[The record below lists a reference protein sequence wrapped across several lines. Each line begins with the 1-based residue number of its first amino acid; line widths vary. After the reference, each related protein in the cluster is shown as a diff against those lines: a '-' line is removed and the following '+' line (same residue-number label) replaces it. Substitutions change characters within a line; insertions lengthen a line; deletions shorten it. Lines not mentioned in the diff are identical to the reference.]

1 MLQDGEGVPGL
12 SLRRMF
18 VIVDCTWHGRTERGL
33 VVDVEE
39 LDPSENSFS
48 VHQRVRVAIDR
59 LHNTGCGACVRALAR
74 GRMCVCAC

>member
-1 MLQDGEGVPGL
+1 MLQDGEGVL
-12 SLRRMF
+12 VF
-18 VIVDCTWHGRTERGL
+18 AWHGRTERGL

-59 LHNTGCGACVRALAR
+59 LHNTGYTADNAITAMCQATLAR
-74 GRMCVCAC
+74 TLIFQYCIRL